1 MKNINKMSIVKI
13 KRNSI
18 LATLFFCFTIF
29 NTQKLHAQILMSA
42 TGSNTQNFDALIS
55 TGTSTWSNNSTI
67 PNWYSQ
73 RTSPGVGI
81 SASTGSSNTG
91 GLYSF
96 GTAGSTERAL
106 GSVGSGNANNGGG
119 FAHGVQLKNT
129 SGSNISDIKV
139 SYTLEQWRNGGTATV
154 VTTQPIHAYYKIGTS
169 ALTALNPPDTFVVPL
184 IDINAINGWTPIPAL
199 SLSTP
204 INVLNGGL
212 LDGNLAA
219 NKVSVS
225 NISIPGLNLA
235 NNEFIMI
242 KWDDSNH
249 VTTDHGIGIDDVT
262 ISWTVSAVSP
272 TLSASTLT
280 SFGNVCTGSNGGP
293 NSFNITGAGLSSAP
307 INVGPLTGYSF
318 STSASG
324 PFLSSLSI
332 PQSGGAYLSTVYVQF
347 SPTLALA
354 YNGDISVSGGGASA
368 ITVAAS
374 GTGVASTTPTFTPI
388 APICSGNALN
398 LPTTST
404 NSISGTWSP
413 AVNNTATTTYTFTP
427 SGAGCV
433 TTASLTVTVNPRSV
447 PTFTQVSAICS
458 GGSFSLPT
466 TSTNA
471 ITGTWSPAIN
481 NTTTTTY
488 TFTPTAGLC
497 ASTATMTVTVN
508 APGATAIV
516 RPDTTICSGGVV
528 AFPLTST
535 NNISGTW
542 SPAFNNN
549 ATTTY
554 TFTPTAGQCAAAATR
569 TVTVTPS
576 VTTQFA
582 PIAPICSGGSFTL
595 PTTSTNGVT
604 GTWSPAINN
613 TTTTTYTFTPAAGQ
627 CGTSTSL
634 IVTVNPNVTPTFAP
648 IAPICVGGTF
658 TLPTTSTNAVTGTWS
673 PAINNT
679 ATTTYTFTPTGNP
692 CATIAT
698 LTVNVTATSTPTFTQ
713 IAPICA
719 GGTFILPP
727 TSTNGIAGTW
737 MPAANNN
744 TTTTYSFIPNN
755 GQCAGNATMTVQVNP
770 SITPTFDQVAPI
782 CSGQSF
788 TLPTTS
794 TNGFAG
800 AWTPAINNNTT
811 TTYTFTPT
819 TSNCTSTFTMTVEVL
834 PALAIVVTADST
846 NITSNSAVLHGEIA
860 VEGCSA
866 ITEYGIEYSGINGF
880 IPGFGTKVISNNLLN
895 TAFSSVLYGL
905 IQNTAYYYRA
915 YAKNATGIVYGEQK
929 LFITK
934 GIPAGLIVYDIPA
947 TRGTEIHY
955 SLSGIKPGH
964 YALRLFNS
972 IGQLVYQK
980 DMIVQVD
987 FIDDRFIF
995 PAKLPIGNY
1004 TLEVF
1009 NPFFKIHKA
1018 IMVQ

>member
-1 MKNINKMSIVKI
+1 MKKNIKMSLVKI

-18 LATLFFCFTIF
+18 IAAFIFCFTVLNI
-29 NTQKLHAQILMSA
+29 QRVDAQILMSG

-55 TGTSTWSNNSTI
+55 TGTATWSDNTTI
-67 PNWYSQ
+67 PNWFSQ
-73 RTSPGVGI
+73 RTTPGVILNTG
-81 SASTGSSNTG
+81 TGSSNTG

-96 GTAGSTERAL
+96 GSTGSTERAL
-106 GSVGSGNANNGGG
+106 GTVGSGNANNGGG

-139 SYTLEQWRNGGTATV
+139 SYTLEQWRNGGTV
-154 VTTQPIHAYYKIGTS
+154 NVQPLIVYYKISSS
-169 ALTALNPPDTFVVPL
+169 AIAALNPPDTLTNPPV
-184 IDINAINGWTPIPAL
+184 DINAINGWTRIPAL

-204 INVLNGGL
+204 INTTPAAT
-212 LDGNLAA
+212 LDGNAAA

-249 VTTDHGIGIDDVT
+249 VSNDHGIGIDDVT

-272 TLSASTLT
+272 TLSASTIS
-280 SFGNVCTGSNGGP
+280 SFGNICIGSNGGP
-293 NSFNITGAGLSSAP
+293 NSFTITGSGLSTAP
-307 INVGPLTGYSF
+307 ISVGPLTGYSF
-318 STSASG
+318 STSAAG
-324 PFLSSLSI
+324 PFLNTLSI
-332 PQSGGAYLSTVYVQF
+332 PQNGGTYLSTIYVQF
-347 SPTLALA
+347 SPTLALP
-354 YNGDISVSGGGASA
+354 YNGDITVSGGGATA
-368 ITVAAS
+368 VTVAAS
-374 GTGVASTTPTFTPI
+374 GTGLTTTTPTFSSI

-427 SGAGCV
+427 TGAGCA
-433 TTASLTVTVNPRSV
+433 TTASLTVTVNPRTV
-447 PTFTQVSAICS
+447 PAFNQVPAICS
-458 GGSFSLPT
+458 GGSFTLPT

-471 ITGTWSPAIN
+471 VTGIWSPAIN
-481 NTTTTTY
+481 NTATTTY
-488 TFTPTAGLC
+488 TFTPTAGVC
-497 ASTATMTVTVN
+497 ATTATMTVTVN

-528 AFPLTST
+528 EFPTTSI

-554 TFTPTAGQCAAAATR
+554 TFTPASGQCAIAATR

-582 PIAPICSGGSFTL
+582 PIAAICSGGSFTLPTTSSNGITGTWSPAINNTATTTYTFTPNANQCATTATLTVTVNPSVTPTFTPISSICVGGSFTL

-613 TTTTTYTFTPAAGQ
+613 
-627 CGTSTSL
+627 
-634 IVTVNPNVTPTFAP
+634 N
-648 IAPICVGGTF
+648 
-658 TLPTTSTNAVTGTWS
+658 
-673 PAINNT
+673 

-692 CATIAT
+692 CALTTT
-698 LTVNVTATSTPTFTQ
+698 LTVTVNTPVTPTFTQ
-713 IAPICA
+713 LPAICS
-719 GGTFILPP
+719 GSTFILPA

-744 TTTTYSFIPNN
+744 TTTTYTFIPNN
-755 GQCAGNATMTVQVNP
+755 GQCAGNATMTVQVSP
-770 SITPTFDQVAPI
+770 SVVPAFVQVSPI

-794 TNGFAG
+794 TNGVSGTWA
-800 AWTPAINNNTT
+800 PAINNTAT
-811 TTYTFTPT
+811 TTYTFTPAG
-819 TSNCTSTFTMTVEVL
+819 SNCATTTTMTVDVL
-834 PALAIVVTADST
+834 PSLAIVETADST
-846 NITSNSAVLHGEIA
+846 NITANSAVLHGVIA

-866 ITEYGIEYSGINGF
+866 ITEYGVEYSGINGF
-880 IPGFGTKVISNNLLN
+880 VPGFGTKIISNNILN
-895 TAFSSVLYGL
+895 NDFSSVLNGL

-915 YAKNATGIVYGEQK
+915 YAKNATGIVYGAQK

-934 GIPAGLIVYDIPA
+934 VIPAGLIVYDIPA
-947 TRGTEIHY
+947 QRGTEIRY

-964 YALRLFNS
+964 YALRIFNS
-972 IGQLVYQK
+972 VGQLVYQK
-980 DMIVQVD
+980 DMNIQVN
-987 FIDDRFIF
+987 FIDDRFVF

>member
-1 MKNINKMSIVKI
+1 MSLVKI
-13 KRNSI
+13 KTKSI
-18 LATLFFCFTIF
+18 LAAFIFCFTLLNI
-29 NTQKLHAQILMSA
+29 QKIDAQILMST
-42 TGSNTQNFDALIS
+42 TGSNTETFDGLGNS
-55 TGTSTWSNNSTI
+55 GTVNWIDNSTI

-73 RTSPGVGI
+73 RTGLLTTYLLSTGTGNTG
-81 SASTGSSNTG
+81 AGYNFGSTGSTD
-91 GLYSF
+91 
-96 GTAGSTERAL
+96 RAL
-106 GSVGSGNANNGGG
+106 GSVGSNNANAGG

-139 SYTLEQWRNGGTATV
+139 SYTLEQWRNAGTTS
-154 VTTQPIHAYYKIGTS
+154 IHQFYVYYKTGTS
-169 ALTALNPPDTFVVPL
+169 ALTALNPPDTFAIPPV
-184 IDINAINGWTPIPAL
+184 DINAINGWTKIPAL
-199 SLSTP
+199 TLNTP
-204 INVLNGGL
+204 VNVVPASA
-212 LDGNLAA
+212 LDGNAAA

-249 VTTDHGIGIDDVT
+249 VTSDHGLGLDDVT

-272 TLSASTLT
+272 TLSASALTL
-280 SFGNVCTGSNGGP
+280 FGNVCIGSNGGP
-293 NSFNITGAGLSSAP
+293 NSFTITGAGLSTAP
-307 INVGPLTGYSF
+307 ISVGPLTGYSF
-318 STSASG
+318 STSAAG

-332 PQSGGAYLSTVYVQF
+332 PQTGGAYSGTVYVQF

-354 YNGDISVSGGGASA
+354 YNGDISVSGGGATA
-368 ITVAAS
+368 VTVAAS
-374 GTGVASTTPTFTPI
+374 GTGLTTTTPTFTPI
-388 APICSGNALN
+388 APICSGDVLT
-398 LPTTST
+398 LPTTSN

-413 AVNNTATTTYTFTP
+413 AVNNTATTTYSFTP
-427 SGAGCV
+427 TGAGCA
-433 TTASLTVTVNPRSV
+433 TTASLTVTVNPRTV

-471 ITGTWSPAIN
+471 ITGTWAPAIN
-481 NTTTTTY
+481 NTATTTY
-488 TFTPTAGLC
+488 TFTPTSGVC

-516 RPDTTICSGGVV
+516 RPDTTICSGGTVS
-528 AFPLTST
+528 FPTTSI

-542 SPAFNNN
+542 APAFNNN

-554 TFTPTAGQCAAAATR
+554 TFTPTSGQCALAATR

-613 TTTTTYTFTPAAGQ
+613 TATTTYTFTPTAGQ
-627 CGTSTSL
+627 CGTTATL
-634 IVTVNPNVTPTFAP
+634 TVTVNPSVTPTFAP

-658 TLPTTSTNAVTGTWS
+658 TLPTTSTNGVSGTWA
-673 PAINNT
+673 PAINNN

-692 CATIAT
+692 CALTAT
-698 LTVNVTATSTPTFTQ
+698 LTVTVNTPATPTFTQ
-713 IAPICA
+713 VAPICA
-719 GGTFILPP
+719 GSTFTLPT
-727 TSTNGIAGTW
+727 TSNNAISGTW
-737 MPAANNN
+737 TPAINNN
-744 TTTTYSFIPNN
+744 ATTTYTFTPNN
-755 GQCAGNATMTVQVNP
+755 SQCAVIASMTVQVNP
-770 SITPTFDQVAPI
+770 SVVPAFTQVAPI

-794 TNGFAG
+794 TNGITGTWA
-800 AWTPAINNNTT
+800 PAINNTAT
-811 TTYTFTPT
+811 TTYTFTPAG
-819 TSNCTSTFTMTVEVL
+819 SNCATTTTMTVNVL
-834 PALAIVVTADST
+834 PALAIIETADST
-846 NITSNSAVLHGEIA
+846 NITANSAVLHGVIA
-860 VEGCSA
+860 AEGCSA

-880 IPGFGTKVISNNLLN
+880 IPGFGTKAISNNLLN
-895 TAFSSVLYGL
+895 NAFSSVLNGL

-915 YAKNATGIVYGEQK
+915 YAKNATGIVYGAQK
-929 LFITK
+929 LFITRA
-934 GIPAGLIVYDIPA
+934 IPAGLIVYDIPA
-947 TRGTEIHY
+947 RKGTEIHY
-955 SLSGIKPGH
+955 SVSGIKPGH

-980 DMIVQVD
+980 DMIIQVD
-987 FIDDRFIF
+987 FIDDRFVF

-1018 IMVQ
+1018 ILVQ